1 MRKTYTPK
9 QKASIALAAL
19 GGEQKLAQ
27 LSSEF
32 QVHPNQI
39 MQWRDTVRGRAPEL
53 FQNNNKQAR
62 KDKEKIDELYKIIG
76 QRDTELEWLK
86 KKLQPFDS

>member
-1 MRKTYTPK
+1 MRKIYTPK

-19 GGEQKLAQ
+19 GGEQKLTQ

-39 MQWRDTVRGRAPEL
+39 MQWRDTVRKRSPEL
-53 FQNNNKQAR
+53 FQNGNKQIR

>member
-19 GGEQKLAQ
+19 GGEQKLTQ

-39 MQWRDTVRGRAPEL
+39 MQWRDTVRKRSSEL
-53 FQNNNKQAR
+53 FQNGDKQVR
-62 KDKEKIDELYKIIG
+62 KDKEKMDELYKIIG

>member
-19 GGEQKLAQ
+19 GGEQKLTQ
-27 LSSEF
+27 LSSEY

-39 MQWRDTVRGRAPEL
+39 MQWRDIVKERAPEL
-53 FQNNNKQAR
+53 FQDKRKKAKQD
-62 KDKEKIDELYKIIG
+62 KDNIEELYKIIG

-86 KKLQPFDS
+86 KKMRPFIP